1 MRAYVLTSGLIF
13 LALALAH
20 AARFVAEGAAPL
32 HNPLFITTSLLGWG
46 MALWAAVIFRSA
58 GR

>member
-13 LALALAH
+13 LVLALAH
-20 AARFVAEGAAPL
+20 VARFVAEGAGPL
-32 HNPLFITTSLLGWG
+32 HNPLSVASSLLGLG

-58 GR
+58 RR